1 MIAELELSR
10 IPVLPG
16 NEMDNEEL
24 PDHFPLPFTCD
35 EVTSGR
41 KMWAYALAWELV
53 HEADYPATERTLSC
67 RKHEVA

>member
-24 PDHFPLPFTCD
+24 PIIFRCPTCD